1 MNVSA
6 GYFFLART
14 ARPIA
19 IRNTKIKS
27 FKSLCNNLIGDAFMY
42 FILTFS
48 FILDNLD
55 ILDIL
60 TFLSFRTLLATD
72 TNEMRDSARS
82 IFEVLLFCFAMLFP
96 FYNGKRDSSIISDE
110 KSNFEISEVDLLSP
124 QTDLFTN
131 GSIIFAERQY

>member
-1 MNVSA
+1 MNVSD

-27 FKSLCNNLIGDAFMY
+27 FKSSCNNLIGDAFMY
-42 FILTFS
+42 F
-48 FILDNLD
+48 
-55 ILDIL
+55 IL

-131 GSIIFAERQY
+131 GSIIFAERQYWIC